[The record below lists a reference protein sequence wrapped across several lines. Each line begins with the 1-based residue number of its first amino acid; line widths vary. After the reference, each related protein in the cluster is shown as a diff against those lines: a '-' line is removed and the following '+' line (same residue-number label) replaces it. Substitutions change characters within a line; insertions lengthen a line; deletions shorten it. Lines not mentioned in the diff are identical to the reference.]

1 MKKKW
6 YYPHQIYSM
15 VMSGLIVGCTFLL
28 PWVKVGGKWYG
39 LLELI
44 FRIIQKGNVLTFF
57 ASEVQGMTAGE
68 LRSGPEGI
76 GLMLIFI
83 FIGYTVSAISALLY
97 IYYFLQLLKRGGEDS
112 FIILIWV
119 TGMALTWGFSDYQKM
134 EVFTFYNYIF
144 PFPGQFVVAGLI
156 LLEFFGSR
164 ALFEMGENER
174 TEQELAKMQQ
184 VRNKMLEKNYH
195 EILELTQRSRMAY
208 HDFKN
213 DINVLRQYA
222 ANNEI
227 DKLKAY
233 LNEIGTPV
241 FALESYTWSG
251 NQMIDLILNQKHR
264 EAEEAGIDFQIDAE
278 WTGRVPLSDR
288 EVCSVFGNLL
298 DNALEACELVME
310 KERWI
315 RVAVKKR
322 KQIFQIRIENSIEKQ
337 PVKHGMGF
345 LTRKSDREMHGIGLK
360 SVETIVERHQ
370 GDWQINYNNDKFE
383 VCLTFFGAE

>member
-15 VMSGLIVGCTFLL
+15 IMSGLIVGCTFLL
-28 PWVKVGGKWYG
+28 PWVKVGEKWYG

-44 FRIIQKGNVLTFF
+44 FRVIQKGNILAFF
-57 ASEVQGMTAGE
+57 ASEVPGMTVGE
-68 LRSGPEGI
+68 LKGGSAGI
-76 GLMLIFI
+76 GLMLIFTV
-83 FIGYTVSAISALLY
+83 IGYSVSAVSALLY
-97 IYYFLQLLKRGGEDS
+97 IYYVLQLLKKGGEDS
-112 FIILIWV
+112 FIIWIWV
-119 TGMALTWGFSDYQKM
+119 IGMAITWGFVDYQKM
-134 EVFTFYNYIF
+134 IAFTFYDYIF

-174 TEQELAKMQQ
+174 TEKELARMQQ
-184 VRNKMLEKNYH
+184 VKNEMLEKNYH
-195 EILELTQRSRMAY
+195 EILELTQKSRMAY

-251 NQMIDLILNQKHR
+251 NQMIDLILNQKYR
-264 EAEEAGIDFQIDAE
+264 EAKEAGVDFQVDAE
-278 WTGRVPLSDR
+278 WVGQVPLSDR

-298 DNALEACELVME
+298 DNALEACELVRE
-310 KERWI
+310 TGRWI
-315 RVAVKKR
+315 KVAVKKR
-322 KQIFQIRIENSIEKQ
+322 KQILQIRIENSIEKQ
-337 PVKHGMGF
+337 PVKYGMGF
-345 LTRKSDREMHGIGLK
+345 LTRKSDRDMHGIGLK
-360 SVETIVERHQ
+360 SVESIVERHQ
-370 GDWQINYNNDKFE
+370 GDWQINYSSDKFE

>member
-15 VMSGLIVGCTFLL
+15 IMSGLIVGCTFLL

-39 LLELI
+39 LFELI
-44 FRIIQKGNVLTFF
+44 FRVIQKGNILAFF
-57 ASEVQGMTAGE
+57 ASEVPGMTVGE
-68 LRSGPEGI
+68 LKGGSAGI
-76 GLMLIFI
+76 GLMLIFTV
-83 FIGYTVSAISALLY
+83 IGYSVSAVSALLY
-97 IYYFLQLLKRGGEDS
+97 IYYVLQLLKKGGEDS
-112 FIILIWV
+112 FIIWIWV
-119 TGMALTWGFSDYQKM
+119 IGMAITWGFVDYQKM
-134 EVFTFYNYIF
+134 IAFTLYDYIF

-174 TEQELAKMQQ
+174 TEKELARMQQ
-184 VRNKMLEKNYH
+184 VKNEMLEKNYH
-195 EILELTQRSRMAY
+195 EILELTQKSRMAY

-251 NQMIDLILNQKHR
+251 NQMIDLILNQKYR
-264 EAEEAGIDFQIDAE
+264 EAKEAGVDFQVDAE
-278 WTGRVPLSDR
+278 WVGQVPLSDR

-298 DNALEACELVME
+298 DNALEACELVRE
-310 KERWI
+310 TGRWI
-315 RVAVKKR
+315 KVAVKKR
-322 KQIFQIRIENSIEKQ
+322 KQILQIRIENSIEKQ
-337 PVKHGMGF
+337 PVKYGMGF

-360 SVETIVERHQ
+360 SVESIVERHQ
-370 GDWQINYNNDKFE
+370 GDWQINYSSDKFE